1 MCKWMMYKLHVTFPF
16 LMFSYASIQRESL
29 EQNLGDINNIQA
41 MKHKDR
47 ICLLR
52 LQRNLKE
59 LNDIARKKELEVQ
72 KHRLVFKQ
80 T

>member
-1 MCKWMMYKLHVTFPF
+1 
-16 LMFSYASIQRESL
+16 MFSYASIQRESL